1 MAIKFIIAICDYG
14 ISSFFSFAH
23 LYILAQ
29 ELGGD
34 IFDVIRAKSVFTRR
48 KYFDIK
54 DEEQLFQS
62 FLKEVLHADKAYNSQ
77 FDFIKIYR
85 LIMENSN
92 DYKQVAGSL
101 LDTKIAVLN
110 SSLFMGIVN
119 WFDAGRPVEGLYE
132 HLINTVKVCLYGLL
146 GDVKEG

>member
-1 MAIKFIIAICDYG
+1 METAI
-14 ISSFFSFAH
+14 
-23 LYILAQ
+23 
-29 ELGGD
+29 
-34 IFDVIRAKSVFTRR
+34 
-48 KYFDIK
+48 IK

-62 FLKEVLHADKAYNSQ
+62 FLKEVLHADKAYNGQ

-92 DYKQVAGSL
+92 DFEKVAGSL

-119 WFDAGRPVEGLYE
+119 WFDAGKPVEGLYE
-132 HLINTVKVCLYGLL
+132 YLINIVKVCLYGLL